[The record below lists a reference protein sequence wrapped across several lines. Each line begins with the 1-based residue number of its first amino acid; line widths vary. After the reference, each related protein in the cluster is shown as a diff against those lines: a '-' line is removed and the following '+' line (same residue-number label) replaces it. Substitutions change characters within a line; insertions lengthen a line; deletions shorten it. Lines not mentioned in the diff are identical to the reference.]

1 MYRHTLEFKQ
11 KRKIEMEKK
20 VAMSRPQRGLEDGVS
35 SELEVCKQTRLS
47 CPRENTHSPT
57 AWGEMSWQKRALK
70 RMRIS
75 GKVTQARYCRGRLGC
90 IWA

>member
-1 MYRHTLEFKQ
+1 MLKFKRE
-11 KRKIEMEKK
+11 RKVEMGKEITMLRRMEAVQNGKSVKNKTAPSYKK
-20 VAMSRPQRGLEDGVS
+20 Y
-35 SELEVCKQTRLS
+35 
-47 CPRENTHSPT
+47 SPT
-57 AWGEMSWQKRALK
+57 ACGEMSWQKRALK

>member
-1 MYRHTLEFKQ
+1 MYELRREFKWE
-11 KRKIEMEKK
+11 RKVEIGKEITMLRRIWAVQSGGSVKN
-20 VAMSRPQRGLEDGVS
+20 QTVS
-35 SELEVCKQTRLS
+35 SYRKY
-47 CPRENTHSPT
+47 SPT

-90 IWA
+90 IWAYVHL

>member
-1 MYRHTLEFKQ
+1 M
-11 KRKIEMEKK
+11 
-20 VAMSRPQRGLEDGVS
+20 
-35 SELEVCKQTRLS
+35 LEVKWERKVETGKEIALLRRTGAVQSGRSVKNQTALS
-47 CPRENTHSPT
+47 YRKYLPT